1 MLSRCLPIAVLAG
14 LLAGGMSPALAQL
27 RLPSGWQIEL
37 GASAHV
43 AGYSG
48 DIGHKG
54 QYGVLSDTQWNLVQ
68 MGGGLSLRGQQKG
81 QRIGWNLDV
90 RRIRIQGADSMSN
103 NAVAFVR
110 NLHFRN
116 EMTEVAMTADLPLL
130 RLGGRVGGWTL
141 GHAFRFEG
149 GLALLHHA
157 PMAQVDVHNLCYDVL
172 NELGFN
178 RPGQWHDLRTQQT
191 EGVDYAEWVMTVP
204 LGFSYT
210 FSADPGTGKPWHV
223 TLSGLW
229 RFTRTDYLDD
239 IHNRYSDPWQMS
251 PLGLA
256 LSSQANPQDLP
267 PCAQMPGMSS
277 YQYQQGIDP
286 ARQAVRGNASTR
298 DHYWTVGLT
307 VARSL
312 TATPANAFHK
322 RRFRGQRVENKR

>member
-81 QRIGWNLDV
+81 QRLGWNLDV

-116 EMTEVAMTADLPLL
+116 EMTEVALTADLPLL
-130 RLGGRVGGWTL
+130 RLGGICWQLAFCQSLIERRDPTSKPKRQSCE
-141 GHAFRFEG
+141 GHKI
-149 GLALLHHA
+149 L
-157 PMAQVDVHNLCYDVL
+157 PLC
-172 NELGFN
+172 N
-178 RPGQWHDLRTQQT
+178 
-191 EGVDYAEWVMTVP
+191 
-204 LGFSYT
+204 
-210 FSADPGTGKPWHV
+210 
-223 TLSGLW
+223 
-229 RFTRTDYLDD
+229 
-239 IHNRYSDPWQMS
+239 
-251 PLGLA
+251 
-256 LSSQANPQDLP
+256 
-267 PCAQMPGMSS
+267 
-277 YQYQQGIDP
+277 
-286 ARQAVRGNASTR
+286 
-298 DHYWTVGLT
+298 
-307 VARSL
+307 
-312 TATPANAFHK
+312 
-322 RRFRGQRVENKR
+322 